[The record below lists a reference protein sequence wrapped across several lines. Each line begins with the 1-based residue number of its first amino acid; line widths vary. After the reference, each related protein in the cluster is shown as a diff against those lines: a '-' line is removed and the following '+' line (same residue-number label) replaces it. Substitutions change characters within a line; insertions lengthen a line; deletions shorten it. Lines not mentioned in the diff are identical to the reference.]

1 MYKTLKVAILV
12 IILIIALVACKG
24 WQKPVESE
32 NFLMGTIISQRV
44 YGKNAQK
51 AIDAVNRRILELEEL
66 MTVNRSAG
74 DASKINEMSGKSLVP
89 IDQSTLQVLKKA
101 VYFSRLTGGAFDVT
115 VGKIVQLWGISTD
128 NPNVPDKQEI
138 LDSLKLVNY
147 EDIIIDEYSC
157 SAGLRYENQSIDLGG
172 IAKGYAGD
180 EAIRLYKEY
189 GITSAYINL
198 GGNVVVLG
206 KKPDGSPWRIG
217 IQNPRSSNGK
227 YIGIVEVADKTVVTS
242 GDYER
247 FFEKDGVRYHHIIDP
262 KTGYPSNSDLI
273 SSTII
278 ADLSVDADA
287 LSTSTFIMGLEK
299 SIDFVENLEG
309 VEGIFITKDKKVY
322 ATSGLRDS
330 FRFSDESGEFEYVE
344 KR

>member
-1 MYKTLKVAILV
+1 
-12 IILIIALVACKG
+12 
-24 WQKPVESE
+24 
-32 NFLMGTIISQRV
+32 
-44 YGKNAQK
+44 NAQK

-157 SAGLRYENQSIDLGG
+157 SAGLRYENQSIDLDS

-180 EAIRLYKEY
+180 EAIQLYKEY
-189 GITSAYINL
+189 
-198 GGNVVVLG
+198 
-206 KKPDGSPWRIG
+206 
-217 IQNPRSSNGK
+217 
-227 YIGIVEVADKTVVTS
+227 
-242 GDYER
+242 
-247 FFEKDGVRYHHIIDP
+247 
-262 KTGYPSNSDLI
+262 
-273 SSTII
+273 
-278 ADLSVDADA
+278 
-287 LSTSTFIMGLEK
+287 
-299 SIDFVENLEG
+299 
-309 VEGIFITKDKKVY
+309 
-322 ATSGLRDS
+322 
-330 FRFSDESGEFEYVE
+330 
-344 KR
+344 